1 MLDMKTSVFFVT
13 LRNCVHTKNDFFP
26 NFFCSNLYSCI
37 LFIKNFVFHIV
48 IYIFFEQSGHTIFLF
63 IFSQP
68 KIIHSFFH
76 IIIILSTIQVK
87 NLFEFIQNSFY
98 FFALPTYSEFGQN
111 KFLIQ
116 SFAWLTLYLAAG
128 SKNVKLILKQKKM

>member
-26 NFFCSNLYSCI
+26 IFFVAIYILAFCLSRI
-37 LFIKNFVFHIV
+37 LFFTFS
-48 IYIFFEQSGHTIFLF
+48 YIFFIEQSGHTIFY
-63 IFSQP
+63 IRI